1 MASFITTPAQLR
13 AKAEELS
20 SLNNSFKMNVSELEA
35 EEQNRM
41 GMWDGQ
47 AKEAFHQA
55 FSSDKIQMTNFSTL
69 IEKYVASLLTIAAK
83 YEEAE
88 RINTET
94 ATGGKY
100 K

>member
-20 SLNNSFKMNVSELEA
+20 SLNNSFKTNVSELEA
-35 EEQNRM
+35 EEQNLM
-41 GMWDGQ
+41 GMWEGQ

-69 IEKYVASLLTIAAK
+69 IERYVASLLTMAAK
-83 YEEAE
+83 DEEAE
-88 RINTET
+88 GVNRET
-94 ATGGKY
+94 AT
-100 K
+100 